1 MPRAQWP
8 LWRGRP
14 IVEVTLTESPGGQKV
29 VRRLMAD
36 TGAGSQHSGFELL
49 LDEHDCLLCGAR
61 PVKTVVLGG
70 AYVGSYPA
78 YLLRVEVPT
87 LGFNKALPE
96 VGLPSPP
103 AAFDGIACFRF
114 LNRFTF
120 GNFGSQ
126 AQFGLET

>member
-14 IVEVTLTESPGGQKV
+14 IVEVVLTETPCGQKV
-29 VRRLMAD
+29 VRRLIAD
-36 TGAGSQHSGFELL
+36 TGAGSRHSAFELL
-49 LDEHDCLLCGAR
+49 LDEQDCVLCGAR
-61 PVKTVVLGG
+61 PLKKVMLGG

-87 LGFNKALPE
+87 LGFNKAVPV

-114 LNRFTF
+114 LNRFAY